1 MRCPFCGSR
10 KDRVVDTRSSKGG
23 RATRRR
29 RECLSCGQRYTTY
42 EAVELPPRTVVKRD
56 GRHEPYDRQK
66 LLIGMVTA
74 CTKRP
79 VNLETIEAAVDR
91 IEERLEERLEETGG
105 SRIEGAWLGEQVMQ
119 ELQEIDPVAYVRF
132 ASVYREFQDVTDFME
147 EVRELAGEPDQG
159 AEADRKPARG
169 RSGGRRP
176 TRKAEAREE

>member
-1 MRCPFCGSR
+1 VRCPFCGSR
-10 KDRVVDTRSSKGG
+10 KDRVVDTRSSKAG

-42 EAVELPPRTVVKRD
+42 EAVELPPRQVVKRD
-56 GRHEPYDRQK
+56 DRHELYDRQK

-91 IEERLEERLEETGG
+91 IEERLEDRLEDTGG
-105 SRIEGAWLGEQVMQ
+105 SRIESAWLGEQVMQ
-119 ELQEIDPVAYVRF
+119 ELQAIDPVAYVRF

-147 EVRELAGEPDQG
+147 EVRELAEETP
-159 AEADRKPARG
+159 APKPV
-169 RSGGRRP
+169 
-176 TRKAEAREE
+176 RKAARKGR